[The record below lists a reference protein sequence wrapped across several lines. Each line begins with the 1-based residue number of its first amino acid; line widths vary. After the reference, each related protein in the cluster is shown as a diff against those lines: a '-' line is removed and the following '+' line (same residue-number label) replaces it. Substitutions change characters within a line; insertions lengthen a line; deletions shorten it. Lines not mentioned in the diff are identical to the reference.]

1 MKDVRDALMVA
12 HTSDG
17 KLVRRPLSPHLQVYR
32 PQITSIMSIMNRV
45 TGIATSVGTLL
56 LVWWLV
62 AAASGPGPYQAMQ
75 GFVGSPI
82 GLFVL
87 FGWTLSL
94 LFHFFGGMRHLAW
107 DAGYGF
113 DLPTTHLT
121 GWAVL
126 GATGISTLLV
136 WVAGIYLYLS
146 RG

>member
-17 KLVRRPLSPHLQVYR
+17 RLVRRPLSPHLQVYR
-32 PQITSIMSIMNRV
+32 PQITSILSIMNRV

-62 AAASGPGPYQAMQ
+62 AAATGPGPYETVQR
-75 GFVGSPI
+75 FVGSPV

-107 DAGYGF
+107 DAGYGY
-113 DLPTTHLT
+113 DLPTTHAT
-121 GWAVL
+121 GWATIAATLVSTVL
-126 GATGISTLLV
+126 IWA
-136 WVAGIYLYLS
+136 AGIYLYLS